1 MPASLVLEVGDL
13 KAKKLEAFMQHTT
26 QAGMFAKVKAA
37 FDETAGEEKYLLAAA
52 RGFRSTPLEADLFAG
67 IEE

>member
-1 MPASLVLEVGDL
+1 MPASLVLPLGNL

-26 QAGMFAKVKAA
+26 QAELLAKVKAV
-37 FDETAGEEKYLLAAA
+37 FEKTGDEEKYLLAAA
-52 RGFRSTPLEADLFAG
+52 RGMRSSPLETDMFDG